1 MSKPNK
7 NKHHCDKYKSSGA
20 HEINKQK
27 KQERHK
33 KRMEKFAKRREEGKA
48 YEYKPNPF
56 KEYTRKW
63 WHEKQDREAKNV
75 DRRAPLATHDS
86 VMRKLQNQLDKEE
99 QAHKALK
106 DSKKGSR
113 K

>member
-20 HEINKQK
+20 HEINKQL
-27 KQERHK
+27 KQERHQ
-33 KRMEKFAKRREEGKA
+33 KRMSKFAKRREEGKA

-56 KEYTRKW
+56 KEYTKKW
-63 WHEKQDREAKNV
+63 WDEHRDRQEKNV
-75 DRRAPLATHDS
+75 DRRSDQAKHDS
-86 VMRKLQNQLDKEE
+86 WNRKLQNQLDEE
-99 QAHKALK
+99 ERIRKATK
-106 DSKKGSR
+106 DKKVGD